1 MVTIMSNTL
10 HVNNPVDLARV
21 GNFTKNAVESFEN
34 GIIKEHNYLE
44 KVNKNLKNKNNK

>member
-1 MVTIMSNTL
+1 MIREQTVNT
-10 HVNNPVDLARV
+10 
-21 GNFTKNAVESFEN
+21 FEN